1 MRGYPGTYPRRGGSG
16 FFVVIFVL
24 FGLYLINYAIQ
35 FIVIPAAF
43 KSFEQWI
50 ILAGGVLLLIGAINQ
65 LRLNR
70 YMRGY

>member
-1 MRGYPGTYPRRGGSG
+1 MRGYPGTYPRKGGSG
-16 FFVVIFVL
+16 FLVVIFIL
-24 FGLYLINYAIQ
+24 FGLYLINYAIH
-35 FIVIPAAF
+35 FIVIPAAV

-50 ILAGGVLLLIGAINQ
+50 ILVGGVLLLIGAINQ